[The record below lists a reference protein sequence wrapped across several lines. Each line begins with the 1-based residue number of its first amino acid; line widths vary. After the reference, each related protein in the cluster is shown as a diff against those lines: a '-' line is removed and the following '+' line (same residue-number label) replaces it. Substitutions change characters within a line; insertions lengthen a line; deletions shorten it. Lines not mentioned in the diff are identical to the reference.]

1 MRSPWIRE
9 GLKPQNKC
17 LYKRQ
22 KRRRHTDPQERGP
35 WKTEEEVGVM
45 YLQAKE
51 RQGNAD
57 SHQKLG
63 EVPGTASHS
72 VPP

>member
-1 MRSPWIRE
+1 M
-9 GLKPQNKC
+9 
-17 LYKRQ
+17 
-22 KRRRHTDPQERGP
+22 
-35 WKTEEEVGVM
+35 KTEEEVGVM

-63 EVPGTASHS
+63 ELPGTVSRS
-72 VPP
+72 VPPEGNHPADTLILIFCPPEL